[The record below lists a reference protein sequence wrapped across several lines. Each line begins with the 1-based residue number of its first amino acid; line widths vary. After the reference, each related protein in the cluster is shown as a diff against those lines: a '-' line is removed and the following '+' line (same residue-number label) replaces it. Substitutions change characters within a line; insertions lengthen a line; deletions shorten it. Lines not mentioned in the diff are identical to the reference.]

1 MTASTSFRIP
11 SATPIVQY
19 TNAKVVLVG
28 DTGVGK
34 SGLCLVLNNK
44 PFVPTESSHGRYI
57 WVFDKQEVVID
68 NRRKEWREI
77 FLWDLAGQPGYRLIH
92 QLHLNEVVVV
102 LVVFDSR
109 SETEPFAGVH
119 HWVRALRVTQRI
131 QGNSALLMKKF
142 LIAARIDRGGRSVS
156 HDRINSLVQELGFD
170 GYFETSAKEGKNI
183 AVLADSIKQVIN
195 WEILPKV
202 ISSNLFQRIKA
213 FFITEKDA
221 GRILSSSD
229 DLYRAFLNSQKTLNE
244 IKDLFA
250 QFETCIGRVESQGL
264 IRRLSFGNLVL
275 LQPELLDAYASA
287 LINAVKDE
295 PDGLGNII
303 ESTVRAGNFH
313 IPNDERL
320 TDQEQEKLLLIAM
333 IEDMLRF
340 EIALREGPYLVFPS
354 QTTREN
360 PSLPD
365 PEGKAVSFYF
375 EGPVLNI
382 YTTLAVRLSHSQLFK
397 KTGLWKNAVTY
408 TTGNVGIYGMF
419 LNNIGEGIGELILFF
434 DKETNKEIRF
444 HFEEYVTTHLLRQ
457 ALPET
462 IKRYRIIICPNCT
475 TTLNDLQI
483 TLRLKRGLNW
493 MTCPVCD
500 SKVSL
505 SEREE
510 QIILTPSS
518 RIIEMDHAADTQRD
532 IEVATL
538 TLQGKIETND
548 FDVFLCHNSKDK
560 VKVKEIGEQLKER
573 GILPWLDE
581 WELRPG
587 FPWQRLLEAQI
598 EHIKSAAVFV
608 GKDGIG
614 PWAQVEL
621 EALLRQFLRRG
632 FPVIPVLLSEVPSEP
647 KLPLFLEGMTW
658 VDFRRQV
665 PDPVQHLIWG
675 ITGKRDSDG

>member
-1 MTASTSFRIP
+1 
-11 SATPIVQY
+11 
-19 TNAKVVLVG
+19 
-28 DTGVGK
+28 
-34 SGLCLVLNNK
+34 
-44 PFVPTESSHGRYI
+44 
-57 WVFDKQEVVID
+57 
-68 NRRKEWREI
+68 
-77 FLWDLAGQPGYRLIH
+77 
-92 QLHLNEVVVV
+92 
-102 LVVFDSR
+102 
-109 SETEPFAGVH
+109 
-119 HWVRALRVTQRI
+119 
-131 QGNSALLMKKF
+131 
-142 LIAARIDRGGRSVS
+142 
-156 HDRINSLVQELGFD
+156 
-170 GYFETSAKEGKNI
+170 
-183 AVLADSIKQVIN
+183 
-195 WEILPKV
+195 
-202 ISSNLFQRIKA
+202 
-213 FFITEKDA
+213 
-221 GRILSSSD
+221 
-229 DLYRAFLNSQKTLNE
+229 
-244 IKDLFA
+244 
-250 QFETCIGRVESQGL
+250 
-264 IRRLSFGNLVL
+264 
-275 LQPELLDAYASA
+275 
-287 LINAVKDE
+287 
-295 PDGLGNII
+295 
-303 ESTVRAGNFH
+303 
-313 IPNDERL
+313 
-320 TDQEQEKLLLIAM
+320 
-333 IEDMLRF
+333 
-340 EIALREGPYLVFPS
+340 
-354 QTTREN
+354 
-360 PSLPD
+360 
-365 PEGKAVSFYF
+365 
-375 EGPVLNI
+375 VLNI